1 MSWPPRQGTG
11 GQLGH
16 PDLFSKGGEGGT
28 LTPHRSL
35 KLIILSYQLQVPPPN
50 LPRALALA

>member
-28 LTPHRSL
+28 LTPHGSL